1 MRLTY
6 LHEPVVIGV
15 QTAGI
20 CLIDFD
26 DGQKIF
32 VCHQYFV
39 LVVQNAGQINS
50 PVNVM
55 TKTELWNV
63 ACRLFFFDGRYARSH
78 TNKIQKLHLYHS
90 QDSNE
95 MLLQG
100 QGHAAATCKCS
111 VYTQQY

>member
-1 MRLTY
+1 M
-6 LHEPVVIGV
+6 LHVV
-15 QTAGI
+15 
-20 CLIDFD
+20 F
-26 DGQKIF
+26 
-32 VCHQYFV
+32 
-39 LVVQNAGQINS
+39 
-50 PVNVM
+50 
-55 TKTELWNV
+55 
-63 ACRLFFFDGRYARSH
+63 FFFDGRYARSH